1 MSLSIAAHPTNPKIV
16 LAFHKSIVDLLD
28 VVLNR
33 TCDIQRSTDG
43 GKTWSNPIS
52 VVLPPEDDGCTDPV
66 IRWAPADGADKD
78 KNIRVYAA
86 YLGSRPDF
94 TTQDVVVIHSD
105 DNGLTWSPPV
115 VAISGTPNI
124 NIPDKPWIATG
135 YNFPSKEGSKDND
148 IVYLVSM
155 IFFGNAS
162 ELNGPEDNPQGKCQ
176 VVFTKSL
183 DGGKTFPDSFSP
195 KVLAESGE
203 GCAPR
208 MEGPTVAGGPHDTAL
223 VCWYHS
229 DIITFSDSFDIRCR
243 TTKDGG
249 KSFSD
254 EIATAKDRGELPFFK
269 CPDESFHR
277 IIGAMLPSLEIT
289 PNGIAHMVYS
299 ADPTPGNSDGEC
311 GDIFYAKSLFPW
323 DRWSPTKDQKRVNDD
338 STATFQGYATITS
351 KKIGKNSILVVAW
364 EDDRNSAEIGEP
376 NLIYDIYSA
385 TIDKAGNISPNL
397 RVSDASSLSDFSFIG
412 DYFDISVHRSVGD
425 KIAYVIWA
433 DRRDKSSIFDLKDDV
448 AMDTVTLPNKST
460 R

>member
-1 MSLSIAAHPTNPKIV
+1 M
-16 LAFHKSIVDLLD
+16 
-28 VVLNR
+28 
-33 TCDIQRSTDG
+33 
-43 GKTWSNPIS
+43 
-52 VVLPPEDDGCTDPV
+52 LPPEDDGCTDPV

-78 KNIRVYAA
+78 KNARVYAA
-86 YLGSRPDF
+86 YGSRPDF

-135 YNFPSKEGSKDND
+135 YNFPSKDGSKDND

-208 MEGPTVAGGPHDTAL
+208 MEGPTIAGGPHDTAL

-249 KSFSD
+249 KSFTD
-254 EIATAKDRGELPFFK
+254 EIAGCQR
-269 CPDESFHR
+269 
-277 IIGAMLPSLEIT
+277 
-289 PNGIAHMVYS
+289 
-299 ADPTPGNSDGEC
+299 
-311 GDIFYAKSLFPW
+311 
-323 DRWSPTKDQKRVNDD
+323 
-338 STATFQGYATITS
+338 
-351 KKIGKNSILVVAW
+351 
-364 EDDRNSAEIGEP
+364 
-376 NLIYDIYSA
+376 
-385 TIDKAGNISPNL
+385 
-397 RVSDASSLSDFSFIG
+397 
-412 DYFDISVHRSVGD
+412 
-425 KIAYVIWA
+425 
-433 DRRDKSSIFDLKDDV
+433 
-448 AMDTVTLPNKST
+448 
-460 R
+460 